1 MTVQDVALRHVEVA
15 PLHEGAFDKVLNP
28 LDGRDLFTRH
38 CRLHM
43 RQQRRQL
50 VGRNRRG
57 RGGARRG
64 ARLGRGYLPQRDLL
78 ESTTHRL
85 DDLAALVG
93 LHTPI
98 AFFDDVRCVH
108 HGISLRSR

>member
-43 RQQRRQL
+43 RQQRRSSSAETAGEEAAPAGAL
-50 VGRNRRG
+50 VSGAATFPSATSSK
-57 RGGARRG
+57 ARRI
-64 ARLGRGYLPQRDLL
+64 A
-78 ESTTHRL
+78 ST
-85 DDLAALVG
+85 
-93 LHTPI
+93 I
-98 AFFDDVRCVH
+98 
-108 HGISLRSR
+108 LRPS